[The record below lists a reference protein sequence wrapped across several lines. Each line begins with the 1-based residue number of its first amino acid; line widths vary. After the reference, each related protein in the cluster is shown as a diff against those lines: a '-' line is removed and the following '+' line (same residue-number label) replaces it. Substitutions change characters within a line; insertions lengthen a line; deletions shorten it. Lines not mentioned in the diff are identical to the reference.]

1 MSILNS
7 TKNYLLNKSGVQQHF
22 DENEILRAA
31 ADKGLISNELY
42 NKMGGFNFKEN
53 VPYAGNLGTGLGSG
67 IYNITQSVLSDQP
80 VSEIFGDVARNYM
93 GAAGGLTKEEKDLY
107 DNILGKR
114 EPAFNLTSAAGKVK
128 DAFGNFIFTP
138 AGAGSDVVNLPSVDI
153 TDELDRYYEEGEMM
167 DNVVSAPEDGI
178 FAAIRDKLDPETF
191 LNLISNFYGGNIKQS
206 LASAGIGKTFRNMRD
221 AIGTRLGPSPYGT
234 SQTAFDAMTPLQQQA
249 VGSIYGQGGIM
260 SGYNP
265 VSAFGRGPAGA
276 IQNRIDNILGRD
288 LPQTAASRAKVR
300 DLRTAL
306 TNVGGGDGGADT
318 FDTSNIDEAGN
329 YQDDL
334 DPGQTE

>member
-1 MSILNS
+1 
-7 TKNYLLNKSGVQQHF
+7 
-22 DENEILRAA
+22 
-31 ADKGLISNELY
+31 
-42 NKMGGFNFKEN
+42 
-53 VPYAGNLGTGLGSG
+53 
-67 IYNITQSVLSDQP
+67 
-80 VSEIFGDVARNYM
+80 
-93 GAAGGLTKEEKDLY
+93 
-107 DNILGKR
+107 
-114 EPAFNLTSAAGKVK
+114 
-128 DAFGNFIFTP
+128 
-138 AGAGSDVVNLPSVDI
+138 
-153 TDELDRYYEEGEMM
+153 
-167 DNVVSAPEDGI
+167 
-178 FAAIRDKLDPETF
+178 
-191 LNLISNFYGGNIKQS
+191 
-206 LASAGIGKTFRNMRD
+206 MRD

-234 SQTAFDAMTPLQQQA
+234 SQAAFDAMTPLQQQA